1 MSEQSPPF
9 STIIFTVDGP
19 IARIT
24 LNRPETLNAY
34 NVAMRDELT
43 EALSAVHDDP
53 DLRVLVLAGAGRAF
67 CAGADLTEFGTAPS
81 PTAARAL
88 RFARDPWAL
97 LQTLPVPSIAALHG
111 FTFGSG
117 LEMAL
122 FCDLRVAAD
131 DVELAMPEVGWGLMP
146 AAGGTQTLPRSCG
159 LSRTLELTLTGR
171 RIRADEAMRLGLVSQ
186 VVPVAEL
193 EVAVD
198 RAADEL
204 VGLDPSAVRLAR
216 RAVREGLDLPLS
228 EAIHFESRLAESL
241 RAPRAELS
249 A

>member
-1 MSEQSPPF
+1 MTF
-9 STIIFTVDGP
+9 ATIMYEVVDGV
-19 IARIT
+19 AWVT
-24 LNRPETLNAY
+24 LNRPQVLNAY
-34 NVAMRDELT
+34 NMQMRD
-43 EALSAVHDDP
+43 
-53 DLRVLVLAGAGRAF
+53 DLAEVLAAVRDDSEVRVVVLRGAGRAF

-198 RAADEL
+198 RSCDEP
-204 VGLDPSAVRLAR
+204 VGLDP
-216 RAVREGLDLPLS
+216 
-228 EAIHFESRLAESL
+228 
-241 RAPRAELS
+241 
-249 A
+249 

>member
-1 MSEQSPPF
+1 MNEKSPPF

-34 NVAMRDELT
+34 NTSMRDELT
-43 EALSAVHDDP
+43 EALAAVHDDS
-53 DLRVLVLAGAGRAF
+53 DLHVLVLDGAGRAF
-67 CAGADLTEFGTAPS
+67 CAGADLTEFGTSPS
-81 PTAARAL
+81 PTAAREL

-97 LQTLPVPSIAALHG
+97 LETLPVPSIAALHG

-131 DVELAMPEVGWGLMP
+131 DVEIAMPEVGWGLMP
-146 AAGGTQTLPRSCG
+146 AAGGSQTLPRTCG
-159 LSRTLELTLTGR
+159 LTRALELTLTGR
-171 RIRADEAMRLGLVSQ
+171 RIRADEARAFGLVFQ
-186 VVPVAEL
+186 VVPAAEL
-193 EVAVD
+193 RVAVD
-198 RAADEL
+198 WMAREL
-204 VGLDPSAVRLAR
+204 AGLDPNGVRMAR

-228 EAIHFESRLAESL
+228 EAIQLESRLAKSL
-241 RAPRAELS
+241 RAPGAGLS